1 MLDEDFAKP
10 PAPAP
15 CTRPPATLNQPD
27 EIRGLPAELD
37 ELETALRIILLNPQ
51 DLEDFRP
58 VVRLFDVMGKPT
70 GEQLARM
77 LSEMTPAQRSLTMGL
92 MHPLLRDRLKAM
104 VRPSIRQSGIDS
116 PP

>member
-1 MLDEDFAKP
+1 MLDEDFATP

-27 EIRGLPAELD
+27 EIRGLPGELD
-37 ELETALRIILLNPQ
+37 DLETALRIILLNPK
-51 DLEDFRP
+51 DLAAFRP
-58 VVRLFDVMGKPT
+58 VVRLFDAMGKPT
-70 GEQLARM
+70 SEQLVLM
-77 LSEMTPAQRSLTMGL
+77 LAEMTPAQQSLTMGL

-116 PP
+116 LP